1 MTNAT
6 PGRAAGST
14 LDRQMGP
21 VAMLFT
27 GLSIIG
33 SGWLFAALYTA
44 QLAGPA
50 GIISWLIGGAVTI
63 AIALV
68 YAELSGMLPVA
79 GALARVPYLSFGPV
93 GGWMAGWLCWAAFV
107 ATAPLE
113 VIAVLDYASNYL
125 PWLTINEHGERILTP
140 HGVAVAIVMLA
151 AFTGINLLGVRYFAR
166 ANTTI
171 TFWKLTI
178 PLAAAVLLIVFGFRW
193 ENVVGHGGFAPY
205 GVTGVLSAVSSGGI
219 MFAYYGFRSVVD
231 MAGEAKN
238 PQRDVPMAIIGT
250 VVFCIVL
257 YVLLQIAF
265 IGAIPPSHLQNGWAA
280 ITETAPGGPFAA
292 FAAVLG
298 LQWLAILLYADA
310 IVSPGGTGFSFV
322 ASTARLNYAMAKAGQ
337 IPAIFARLNRHRV
350 PAWSLAFNFLIG
362 IVVVLPL
369 PGWNQLVEFI
379 STAAVLS
386 FAFGPVAL
394 LVMRL
399 AQPERSRPFRIP
411 AAALFTAIAFVLAG
425 FIVYWTGWET
435 NWKIFL
441 VAIGGLSIMAAAR
454 LTGHGRQAP
463 LELKATAWLWPY
475 YGGLSLLSYLGNYG
489 DGLGVIPAGI
499 DMIVLTVFS
508 LAVFWLA
515 VRLRL
520 PGRTIGE
527 LIAAEQDEIG
537 AQPARR

>member
-1 MTNAT
+1 MDTM
-6 PGRAAGST
+6 PSRAPDST
-14 LDRQMGP
+14 LDRHMGP

-50 GIISWLIGGAVTI
+50 GVISWLIGGAVTI

-79 GALARVPYLSFGPV
+79 GALARIPYLSFGPI
-93 GGWMAGWLCWAAFV
+93 GGWMAGWLCWVAFV

-125 PWLTINEHGERILTP
+125 PWLTINEHGERVLTSY
-140 HGVAVAIVMLA
+140 GVAVAIAMLA
-151 AFTGINLLGVRYFAR
+151 AFTGINVLGVRYFAR
-166 ANTTI
+166 ANTAI

-193 ENVVGHGGFAPY
+193 ENVLDHGGFAPF
-205 GVTGVLSAVSSGGI
+205 GMTGVFSAVSSGGI

-250 VVFCIVL
+250 VVFCIIL

-265 IGAIPPSHLQNGWAA
+265 IGAIPPSHLENGWAA

-292 FAAVLG
+292 FAALLG

-322 ASTARLNYAMAKAGQ
+322 ASTARLNYAMARSGQ
-337 IPAIFARLNRHRV
+337 IPSVFARLNRNRV
-350 PAWSLAFNFLIG
+350 PAWSLVFNFLVG
-362 IVVVLPL
+362 IVVLLPL

-394 LVMRL
+394 LVLRL
-399 AQPERSRPFRIP
+399 EQPGRPRPFRIP
-411 AAALFTAIAFVLAG
+411 AATLFTAVAFVLAG

-441 VAIGGLSIMAAAR
+441 VALGGLAIMSATR
-454 LTGHGRQAP
+454 LVGRVNGTP

-475 YGGLSLLSYLGNYG
+475 YAGLALLSYLGNYG
-489 DGLGVIPAGI
+489 NGLGVVPQGI
-499 DMIVLTVFS
+499 DMIVLAIFS
-508 LAVFWLA
+508 LAIFWLA

-520 PGRTIGE
+520 SGRIIGD
-527 LIAAEQDEIG
+527 LIAAE
-537 AQPARR
+537 